1 MQSPTAPISFEPLE
15 QLIVPFSALNAL
27 EYCPR
32 RFYYEHVQAEM
43 FINAFVLEGQL
54 LHQRVDQPA
63 AFAEKGVERIHRL
76 YLCSERLRVAGYL
89 DLLEEE
95 AGKLVP
101 VEYKRGRE
109 GRWFNDHIQLCAQAL
124 CLEEYLP
131 HLAPLPHGYIFYFG
145 SRRRQRVPFT
155 ADLRQ
160 KTLESIH
167 LALELAREPRPPAPL
182 QGKAARR
189 CRDCSLQP
197 LCLPEE
203 VHALQEQGWEE
214 EGKPFPD
221 ACRAT

>member
-1 MQSPTAPISFEPLE
+1 MRSPTTPISLE
-15 QLIVPFSALNAL
+15 SREQIMVPFSALNAL

-76 YLCSERLRVAGYL
+76 YLCSERLRAAGYL

-101 VEYKRGRE
+101 IEYKRGRE
-109 GRWFNDHIQLCAQAL
+109 GRWLNDHIQLCAQAL

-145 SRRRQRVPFT
+145 SRHRQQVLCRERIVISSIKQQKRNMIEAKSVDGVRQRDSRGSV
-155 ADLRQ
+155 
-160 KTLESIH
+160 
-167 LALELAREPRPPAPL
+167 
-182 QGKAARR
+182 
-189 CRDCSLQP
+189 SLSP
-197 LCLPEE
+197 SGPMCWPS
-203 VHALQEQGWEE
+203 
-214 EGKPFPD
+214 
-221 ACRAT
+221 